1 MVGIFPVNYV
11 EVFSTKLSVTSV
23 GIILIINNF
32 ALLNQIIPYDGV
44 RLTNR
49 KPSEGKGRVKF
60 NFVAQTPIELSL
72 VKGELVIVTRQV
84 DEHWLEGRIGQRRG
98 IFPITYVDI
107 IQPCSSP
114 PSNQSKFNRDE
125 IIGVQR

>member
-1 MVGIFPVNYV
+1 MSRYFAPNFCYQCGNHFNNKFP
-11 EVFSTKLSVTSV
+11 
-23 GIILIINNF
+23 
-32 ALLNQIIPYDGV
+32 LLNQIIPYDGV

>member
-1 MVGIFPVNYV
+1 MTTFADNN
-11 EVFSTKLSVTSV
+11 LS
-23 GIILIINNF
+23 LI
-32 ALLNQIIPYDGV
+32 QIVPYDGV

-72 VKGELVIVTRQV
+72 VKGELVIITRQV

-98 IFPITYVDI
+98 IFPISYVDI

-114 PSNQSKFNRDE
+114 PSNQSK
-125 IIGVQR
+125 I

>member
-11 EVFSTKLSVTSV
+11 E
-23 GIILIINNF
+23 
-32 ALLNQIIPYDGV
+32 IIPYDGV
-44 RLTNR
+44 RMTNR

-72 VKGELVIVTRQV
+72 VKGELVIITRQV

-98 IFPITYVDI
+98 IFPISYVDV
-107 IQPCSSP
+107 IQPCSSTSV
-114 PSNQSKFNRDE
+114 PSKKFINSV
-125 IIGVQR
+125 IIVVALTHFFLCF